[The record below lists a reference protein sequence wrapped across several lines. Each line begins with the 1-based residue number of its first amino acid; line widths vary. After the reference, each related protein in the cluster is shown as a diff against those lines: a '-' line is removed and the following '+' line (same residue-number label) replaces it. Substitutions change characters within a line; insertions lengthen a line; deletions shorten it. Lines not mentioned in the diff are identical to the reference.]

1 MNRGTM
7 LGLGCGGFA
16 LIAAAA
22 GFWGWWTTV
31 HGYAMTGDP
40 AEVRVRSS
48 AIVALEPAEP
58 LAPFFARRMDRGE
71 AADTAAVWAVD
82 SRYQNLLLV
91 LRRTAAEPATAEE
104 LLDALTVVHPNL
116 AGFDPQPGAQRVP
129 IQVLGQERIALVQ
142 TALTLDETKQTRSC
156 VAFPYAGRWVL
167 AMLQGDGSHADAAAL
182 QQLLAAARPP
192 G

>member
-1 MNRGTM
+1 M

-16 LIAAAA
+16 VIAAAA

-40 AEVRVRSS
+40 AEVRARSA

-58 LAPFFARRMDRGE
+58 LAPFFARRMERGE
-71 AADTAAVWAVD
+71 AADAAAVWAVD

-91 LRRTAAEPATAEE
+91 LRGAAEEPASVEE
-104 LLDALTVVHPNL
+104 MLEALTVVHPNL

-129 IQVLGQERIALVQ
+129 IRVLGQERVALVQ

-156 VAFPYAGRWVL
+156 VAFPYGARWVL
-167 AMLQGDGSHADAAAL
+167 VMLQGDGAHADANAL
-182 QQLLAAARPP
+182 QQLLAGAQPRAE
-192 G
+192 